1 MDDYISLCIQEFLF
15 IIINTMEPILEVFLD
30 Y

>member
-15 IIINTMEPILEVFLD
+15 IIINIMEPILEVFLD